1 MQSIATKKTHIESVV
16 WRALKKKNNLGDAV
30 RDKK

>member
-1 MQSIATKKTHIESVV
+1 MQSIATKKTHIESV